1 MGLVFPF
8 TPVRLRRAFLLFLAA
23 TVVAHAGRPPS
34 TQSELAQVGLPDAKE
49 AARILEQFRQAG
61 IPGDYYFTFE
71 LQHMP
76 RRGDTRVFKGR
87 LWGSRNEQGPIN
99 RVEVTDGE
107 GRLHRLLI
115 QNGERPCVWKF
126 QDGKVSVVGAAEL
139 FAPLVPGIE
148 ITAFDLQM
156 PYLYWP
162 DAKVQAI
169 KRVLGRPANAF
180 LFRAPADIAEQG
192 KISAVRAYLDTQFNA
207 LTQTELLGP
216 SGRVVK
222 TFSLVSLKTV
232 DRQTLPRTIDFRN
245 EQTRD
250 KTRLH
255 LTSVALNLDLGPAPF
270 TADALD
276 EDIRPPAGRIVTL
289 D

>member
-1 MGLVFPF
+1 MALAY
-8 TPVRLRRAFLLFLAA
+8 TIAPVRPRRAFLLFVLAA
-23 TVVAHAGRPPS
+23 AMAYAGRPPS
-34 TQSELAQVGLPDAKE
+34 TSSELAQVGLPDAKE
-49 AARILEQFRQAG
+49 AARLLEQFRGAG
-61 IPGDYYFTFE
+61 IPGDYYFAFE

-76 RRGDTRVFKGR
+76 RRGDTRVYKGQ
-87 LWGSRNEQGPIN
+87 LWGSRNDGGAIT
-99 RVEVTDGE
+99 RVQLADADG
-107 GRLHRLLI
+107 RTHRLLI
-115 QNGERPCVWKF
+115 QNGEKPAVWRLR
-126 QDGKVSVVGAAEL
+126 DGKVTPVDAREL
-139 FAPLVPGIE
+139 FAPLIPGIE

-180 LFRAPADIAEQG
+180 LFQAPADIAEKG
-192 KISAVRAYLDTQFNA
+192 RISAVRAYLDTQYNA

-216 SGRVVK
+216 SGRVMK

-232 DRQTLPRTIDFRN
+232 ERQTLPRTVDFRN
-245 EQTRD
+245 EETRD

-255 LTSVALNLDLGPAPF
+255 LTAVALQLDLGPAPF
-270 TADALD
+270 TPAALA
-276 EDIRPPAGRIVTL
+276 EDIRPPRRIVNL